1 MTDPTVW
8 DAKDY
13 ATVIALFF
21 GPICA
26 VGLTLWHQARSEK
39 RAAKQRLFV
48 LLMGHRKSIP
58 ISLEWTQSLNVI
70 DVIYADHPK
79 VVGLWHT
86 LYDILDTKPLNEA
99 KLQHARLEML
109 SAMANVLGYKA
120 LQQTD
125 IDKFY
130 VPDAHAQQA
139 NRIFEVQTELLR
151 VLKASKNMS
160 EGKDGS

>member
-1 MTDPTVW
+1 MPHRITSAHSLQ
-8 DAKDY
+8 AKYDSTY
-13 ATVIALFF
+13 VLINRT
-21 GPICA
+21 
-26 VGLTLWHQARSEK
+26 EK

-48 LLMGHRKSIP
+48 TLMGNRRSIP
-58 ISLEWTQSLNVI
+58 ISLEWVQSLNVI

-79 VVGLWHT
+79 VVAHWHT
-86 LYDILDTKPLNEA
+86 LYDILCTAPLNEE
-99 KLQHARLEML
+99 KVQHSRLELL
-109 SAMANVLGYKA
+109 SAMAQVLGYKA

-139 NRIFEVQTELLR
+139 NRFYEVQTEFLR

-160 EGKDGS
+160 EGKDG